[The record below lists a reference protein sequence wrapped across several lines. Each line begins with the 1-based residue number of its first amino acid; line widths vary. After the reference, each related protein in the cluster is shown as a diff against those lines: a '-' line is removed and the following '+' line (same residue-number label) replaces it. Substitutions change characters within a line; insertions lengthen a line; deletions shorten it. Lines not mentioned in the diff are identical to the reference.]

1 MFIVVSSISLLCLR
15 VNVLVGLTFLGEYG
29 VLLLTYSS
37 VLSVFAGLG
46 GNSETLAT
54 VGGVAGGEVDV
65 DSRGETGDLSS
76 VPRGDI
82 LIRFENLRT
91 IPLFVRVDS
100 GV

>member
-1 MFIVVSSISLLCLR
+1 

-54 VGGVAGGEVDV
+54 VGGVAGGEGVGDV
-65 DSRGETGDLSS
+65 DSRGETGDLSG

-91 IPLFVRVDS
+91 MPFFVRVDS